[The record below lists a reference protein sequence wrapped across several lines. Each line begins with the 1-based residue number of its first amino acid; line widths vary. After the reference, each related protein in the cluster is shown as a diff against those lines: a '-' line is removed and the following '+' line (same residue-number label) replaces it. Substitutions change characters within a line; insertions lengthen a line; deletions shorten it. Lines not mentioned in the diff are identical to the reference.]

1 MNFLYKLEKKFGKFA
16 IPNLMMYILFGQAI
30 VFLITNLI
38 NPALYY
44 NFMFDWSAIMQGEI
58 WRLFTF
64 IFIPDTSSILWFMI
78 SVLVYYSIGSNL
90 EHTWGTFNFNF
101 YYFVSV
107 IAAVIVSAIFGIRG
121 AIAMYI
127 NLSLFLSFAT
137 LVPDATF
144 YLYFIIPIKAK
155 YMLIFYFFI
164 IGMDVVNGGLQ
175 RFALIAASLL
185 GYFFFFG
192 LPAIKRAKYKQ
203 KAAPAQR
210 NYKQARREIEK
221 GSKDPIKVAFH
232 RCHICG
238 KTELDDPDMEFRY
251 CSKCNG
257 HYEYCMDHLFNHD
270 HVQ

>member
-1 MNFLYKLEKKFGKFA
+1 MNGFNKIQQKFRKFA

-30 VFLITNLI
+30 VFFITLF
-38 NPALYY
+38 NPSFRYS
-44 NFMFDWSAIMQGEI
+44 FIFDWNAILGGEI
-58 WRLFTF
+58 WRLVTF
-64 IFIPDTSSILWFMI
+64 IFIPDNTNPIWFMI

-90 EHTWGTFNFNF
+90 ERTWGTVNFNF
-101 YYFVSV
+101 YYFISV
-107 IAAVIVSAIFGIRG
+107 IAAIIVSAIFGIKG

-155 YMLIFYFFI
+155 YMLILYFII
-164 IGMDVVNGGLQ
+164 IGMDIFRGGFQ
-175 RFALIAASLL
+175 YFALIAASLL

-192 LPAIKRAKYKQ
+192 LPALRQSKMKH

-210 NYKQARREIEK
+210 NFKEARREIEK
-221 GSKDPIKVAFH
+221 GSKAPIKVAFH
-232 RCHICG
+232 RCHVCG
-238 KTELDDPDMEFRY
+238 KTEVDAPEMEFRY

-257 HYEYCMDHLFNHD
+257 HYEYCMDHLQNHT
-270 HVQ
+270 HVE